1 MSAQQHWKAM
11 ILAEHAQS
19 ERMRATLAEEPPAT
33 RDHWQ
38 PYANMFQADPHRT
51 DDAILNRLRQEIQ
64 QHHTVIDVGAGGGR
78 MALPLALCCRQVVAV
93 EPSPSMGEVL
103 LKQTA
108 EYSINNVSL
117 VSATWEDAQVEPAD
131 LALCCN
137 VLYTVQEIGYFL
149 RKLEAHAGEQVLVV
163 MYNAPPQSQ
172 LYPLWEEI
180 HGEERLALPSLPQFE
195 QVLAEMGVDA
205 KIDYLPPRDGYGFD
219 SLEQAVQQLSRRL
232 YLPEASDKQAKLV
245 EILTQR
251 LEEIQGKLR
260 VRGDVPLVPALI
272 SWQPR

>member
-1 MSAQQHWKAM
+1 M

-19 ERMRATLAEEPPAT
+19 ERMRAALAEEPPAT

-51 DDAILNRLRQEIQ
+51 DDAILNRLRQEVSPQ
-64 QHHTVIDVGAGGGR
+64 HTVIDVGAGGGR

-103 LKQTA
+103 LQQAA

-117 VSATWEDAQVEPAD
+117 VSATWEDSQVEPAD

-137 VLYTVQEIGYFL
+137 VVYTVQEIDCFV
-149 RKLEAHAGEQVLVV
+149 RKLEAHAGERVLVV

-205 KIDYLPPRDGYGFD
+205 QIDRLPPRGGYGFD
-219 SLEQAVQQLSRRL
+219 NLEQAAQQLSRRL
-232 YLPEASDKQAKLV
+232 YLPEASDKLAKL
-245 EILTQR
+245 IGLLPQR

-272 SWQPR
+272 SWRPR